1 VECGAIH
8 QILLEIFRKL
18 ELKKYR
24 HVSIN
29 YSSIKSISM
38 IFKDNLGLVTKYH
51 LNTYALE
58 LPDAILFAKRIKN
71 FQKSSPFKYFG
82 TLYVVQKH

>member
-1 VECGAIH
+1 
-8 QILLEIFRKL
+8 
-18 ELKKYR
+18 
-24 HVSIN
+24 
-29 YSSIKSISM
+29 M